1 MPSQLKVEHI
11 GDNDFEVLGLQ
22 AETDDFCSMWLG
34 IGHYSLY
41 IKREAEGLVVDL
53 YVRGMEDRNHL
64 SSMQG
69 WDNDVQD
76 YLESDESQADA

>member
-1 MPSQLKVEHI
+1 MSTQLKVEHI

-22 AETDDFCSMWLG
+22 AEGDAFCSMWLG

-53 YVRGMEDRNHL
+53 YVRGLEDRNHL

-69 WDNDVQD
+69 WDSDVQD
-76 YLESDESQADA
+76 YLESNEPKADA